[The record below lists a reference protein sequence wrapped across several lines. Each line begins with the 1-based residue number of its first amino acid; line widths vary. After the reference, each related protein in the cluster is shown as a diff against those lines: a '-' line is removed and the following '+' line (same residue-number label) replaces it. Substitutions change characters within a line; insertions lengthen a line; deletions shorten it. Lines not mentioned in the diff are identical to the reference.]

1 MKELS
6 VTEADVKQ
14 VFIAG
19 AFGNYMDPHSAAGIG
34 MIPHRLAD
42 RVAAVG
48 HAAGEGAQI
57 ALLNR
62 DAFQTIQTIAKM
74 VGFVELAASEEFQD
88 CFVDEL
94 SLPSIQ

>member
-6 VTEADVKQ
+6 VTEEQITQ
-14 VFIAG
+14 VYIAG
-19 AFGNYMDPHSAAGIG
+19 AFGNYMDPRSAAVIG
-34 MIPHRLAD
+34 MIPYRLAD
-42 RVAAVG
+42 RVRAVG
-48 HAAGEGAQI
+48 NAAGEGAQI

-62 DAFQTIQTIAKM
+62 DAFQTIQSIAKQ

-94 SLPSIQ
+94 S